1 MPPFKKG
8 HPKLPNAGRS
18 KGTPNKLT
26 ATVKDAIIA
35 AFNELQND
43 PNANLIAWGKK
54 NTTAFYMVASKVIPS
69 EINHSLDNKVITVI
83 TPKKPDEIQDAEV
96 IP

>member
-1 MPPFKKG
+1 MFAKG
-8 HPKLPNAGRS
+8 KSKTGGRE
-18 KGTPNKLT
+18 KGVPNKIT
-26 ATVKDAIIA
+26 ASVKEAIVN

-43 PNANLIAWGKK
+43 PDANLIAWGKK